1 VGGVSDEVP
10 LRLDGG
16 LEAREQVVTGIPG
29 SSLSSSCGLSRAK
42 RSCKLVEEIL
52 RPVPVM
58 MRMGRNIR
66 PATSQLANAA
76 STATMARAI
85 PELTRSW
92 CASAVR

>member
-1 VGGVSDEVP
+1 MGGVVDEVP

-29 SSLSSSCGLSRAK
+29 SSLSPSCGLSRAK

-52 RPVPVM
+52 RPVRVM
-58 MRMGRNIR
+58 MRMYRNIR
-66 PATSQLANAA
+66 PTTSQLASAA
-76 STATMARAI
+76 STATMAMGI

-92 CASAVR
+92 

>member
-1 VGGVSDEVP
+1 MGGVSDEVP

-42 RSCKLVEEIL
+42 RSRKLVEEIL
-52 RPVPVM
+52 RPVRVM

-66 PATSQLANAA
+66 PARSHPVKRARRASKTS
-76 STATMARAI
+76 AI
-85 PELTRSW
+85 PEFTRSW
-92 CASAVR
+92 CESAAR